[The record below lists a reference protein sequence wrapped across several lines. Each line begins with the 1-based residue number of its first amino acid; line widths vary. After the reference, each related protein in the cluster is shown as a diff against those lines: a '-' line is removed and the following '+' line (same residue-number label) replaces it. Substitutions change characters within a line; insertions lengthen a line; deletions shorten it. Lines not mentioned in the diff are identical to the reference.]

1 MKFWVRVLLRNSTH
15 KQEKF
20 DWRFYFESSRR
31 RWLTAVLSHHRAYR
45 SVHGGFNSWRAQTDR
60 LWLNHKSHCLSV
72 FLLSWLSWLS
82 LDWHNTSVPFDSLP
96 PCSHSIHEF
105 PFLSDFSSLFW
116 AISIVSIYTC
126 VFCDRAIHW
135 CHLYCSSCLQFRNSW
150 AILLH
155 TPWFSQDLAW
165 LTDIACEKTILS
177 V

>member
-1 MKFWVRVLLRNSTH
+1 MSLDFGK
-15 KQEKF
+15 
-20 DWRFYFESSRR
+20 SSRR

-82 LDWHNTSVPFDSLP
+82 SDWHNTSVPFGSLP
-96 PCSHSIHEF
+96 PCSHSIHGF

-116 AISIVSIYTC
+116 AISTVSICTC
-126 VFCDRAIHW
+126 VFCDRAIRW
-135 CHLYCSSCLQFRNSW
+135 CHLCCSSCLRFRNSW

-155 TPWFSQDLAW
+155 TLWFSQGLAW
-165 LTDIACEKTILS
+165 LTDIAYGKIIPS